1 MTQKEP
7 IRPRFMAVRIDETR
21 HWTGSIADEVKS
33 IHAHY
38 VYDTHQVTNLCSFQV
53 NYWLSFVG
61 FDFVPARELSDEEN
75 EELYYRINDEYT
87 AEDNSKY
94 FVCGGIDKITGD
106 DKKVYLEW
114 DDVKD
119 WEAAEEC
126 ETPKGYNEL
135 LHVVV
140 DEWCANP
147 LF

>member
-1 MTQKEP
+1 MEQEEP

-21 HWTGSIADEVKS
+21 HWTGDIGEEVES

-38 VYDTHQVTNLCSFQV
+38 VYDTHQVTHLCSFQI

-61 FDFVPARELSDEEN
+61 FDFVPKRELSDDEN
-75 EELYYRINDEYT
+75 EELHYKIDAEYS
-87 AEDNSKY
+87 AEDNSNY
-94 FVCGGIDKITGD
+94 FICGGIDKITGD

-114 DDVKD
+114 DELKD

-126 ETPKGYNEL
+126 DTPRGYNDL
-135 LHVVV
+135 LHVVT

>member
-1 MTQKEP
+1 MEQQET

-21 HWTGSIADEVKS
+21 HWTGDVAEEVES

-38 VYDTHQVTNLCSFQV
+38 VYDTHQVTNLCSFQI

-61 FDFVPARELSDEEN
+61 FDFVPKRGLSDDED
-75 EELYYRINDEYT
+75 EELYSKINDGYSS
-87 AEDNSKY
+87 EDNSRY
-94 FVCGGIDKITGD
+94 YNCGYIDKIEGE

-114 DDVKD
+114 DELKD

-126 ETPKGYNEL
+126 DTPTGYNDL
-135 LHVVV
+135 LHVVTE
-140 DEWCANP
+140 EWCANP